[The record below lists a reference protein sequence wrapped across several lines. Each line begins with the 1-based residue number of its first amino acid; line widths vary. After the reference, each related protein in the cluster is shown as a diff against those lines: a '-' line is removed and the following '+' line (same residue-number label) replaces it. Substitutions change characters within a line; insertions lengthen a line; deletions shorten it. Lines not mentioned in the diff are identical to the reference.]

1 MYKCIYLYCSC
12 VDFKGFEDG
21 PEQEDDEFPDPTMV
35 DVIVTAGDA
44 QRWVA
49 LNCTLNPDSTPPPEI
64 EWVQRNTGGGGET
77 VLDEDTSQNRVRFID
92 DKQWL
97 ILETTSDA
105 VNGKEYFCRVTNKE
119 RFQIVRG
126 PLLYE
131 LNAGESISLRWYTL
145 SVWCTLSV
153 ILSPQWMNLM

>member
-1 MYKCIYLYCSC
+1 MYIHLSL
-12 VDFKGFEDG
+12 DFKGFEDG
-21 PEQEDDEFPDPTMV
+21 PEQEEDDEFPEPTVV
-35 DVIVTAGDA
+35 DVIVASDES
-44 QRWVA
+44 QWVA
-49 LNCTLNPDSTPPPEI
+49 LNCTLNPGSTPPPDI
-64 EWVQRNTGGGGET
+64 EWVQRDTGGGGET
-77 VLDEDTSQNRVRFID
+77 VLNEDFIQNRVRFTD

-119 RFQIVRG
+119 RFQRVRG
-126 PLLYE
+126 PLLYA

-153 ILSPQWMNLM
+153 IMSLQ